1 MVFIVD
7 LFCYIDC
14 RLLIYLCC
22 WRTQRFSLLKKVL
35 SVFKTVD
42 FEVSQRF
49 NFTALTRFCFLAIYM
64 YILALYSTC
73 CQLWFLRSNRQNSH
87 RLLLES
93 FRPLNHSAHCK
104 MKAGWDILGWW
115 IFCFLFLLLLVSSI
129 IHGFDEVQWLD
140 WIIYQWIHWLNMHY
154 IHLELTLILTPCLVP
169 RILVWTI
176 SPSRSSVLPS
186 HRSSWN

>member
-115 IFCFLFLLLLVSSI
+115 IVFCFCFYLFHQLFMGLMKCN
-129 IHGFDEVQWLD
+129 D
-140 WIIYQWIHWLNMHY
+140 WIESFTNGFIDLTCITY
-154 IHLELTLILTPCLVP
+154 I
-169 RILVWTI
+169 
-176 SPSRSSVLPS
+176 
-186 HRSSWN
+186 